1 MTDQPEAGPGS
12 GPESGP
18 ESGPGSGLE
27 PGPVTWRR
35 DGTLGIVTINNPPVN
50 AIGQAVRLGLMQVL
64 ERAAADTDLTGLVLC
79 CAGRTFV
86 AGADITELGQR
97 LDPTLP
103 QVIARLEALPFPT
116 VAAIH
121 GTALGGGLELALGC
135 TFRVAAPGA
144 RLGLPE
150 VKLGLLPGAG
160 GTVRATYL
168 IGARAALDLIGTG
181 NPLPADAARNLGLID
196 AVAGAQDAP
205 TRAACDHL
213 RRHNA
218 QGAISPPVLH
228 RKDAMP
234 PPDMAAFGDH
244 ARKLLRKARSAAPVA
259 VVEAIRNALVLPP
272 VEALARERALFQAA
286 LESPVSAA
294 RRHLFFAERKAAR
307 LPRDIRDAA
316 RGDTHPGALPGPRP
330 EARHLA
336 RAGVVGAGL
345 MGSGIA
351 MALADAGFD
360 VTLREVS
367 QEALQKGLARIA
379 RSYDKDVARGRLSA
393 PQARTRRLRIV
404 GTTDLAALSE
414 CDLIIE
420 AAFEDLAVKQDIFRD
435 LDRIARPGAI
445 LATNTSYLD
454 LDAIAAVTARPADVV
469 GLHFF
474 SPAQR
479 MTLLEVVR
487 GARTAPD
494 VLASALALARRMG
507 KQPVIVGAARG
518 FVGNRMLAAR
528 NAPLARLLLEG
539 ATPAAVD
546 AAFRDFGWPMGPFEM
561 QDMAGLDISWRNR
574 KATGQAE
581 PLADALCEAGHF
593 GQKTGRGWYRYEDGA
608 RTPLPDPH
616 VTRLSRTL
624 AARRG
629 VAPRAL
635 EAAEI
640 IARTHGP
647 LVDEGRAILREG
659 IAARASDID
668 VIWTHGY
675 GFPGDLGGPMYWA
688 RTQGLIDDG

>member
-1 MTDQPEAGPGS
+1 MTDPPEAGPKA
-12 GPESGP
+12 GPET
-18 ESGPGSGLE
+18 GSELGLE
-27 PGPVTWRR
+27 PGPILDSKPGPVTWRR
-35 DGTLGIVTINNPPVN
+35 DGTLGVVTIDNPPVN

-64 ERAAADTDLTGLVLC
+64 ERAAADTDLTGLVLR

-86 AGADITELGQR
+86 AGADITEFGQALG
-97 LDPTLP
+97 PTLP
-103 QVIARLEALPFPT
+103 QVIARLETLPVPT

-168 IGARAALDLIGTG
+168 IGARAALDLMGTG
-181 NPLPADAARNLGLID
+181 TPLSADAARDLGLID
-196 AVAGAQDAP
+196 AVAGAEDALP
-205 TRAACDHL
+205 RAACDHL
-213 RRHNA
+213 RRHIA
-218 QGAISPPVLH
+218 QGAIPPPVLD
-228 RKDAMP
+228 RKNAMP
-234 PPDMAAFGDH
+234 LPDMAAFDDQ

-259 VVEAIRNALVLPP
+259 VVEAIRNALSLPP
-272 VEALARERALFQAA
+272 DEALARERALFQAA

-316 RGDTHPGALPGPRP
+316 HP
-330 EARHLA
+330 EARRLA
-336 RAGVVGAGL
+336 RVGVVGAGL

-367 QEALQKGLARIA
+367 DEALQKGLARIA
-379 RSYDKDVARGRLSA
+379 LSYDKDVARGRLSA
-393 PQARTRRLRIV
+393 PQAQTRRLRMV

-435 LDRIARPGAI
+435 LDAVARPGTI

-507 KQPVIVGAARG
+507 KQPVVVGVARG

-546 AAFRDFGWPMGPFEM
+546 AAFRDFGWAMGPFEM

-574 KATGQAE
+574 KATGQEE

-608 RTPLPDPH
+608 RTPLPDPFI
-616 VTRLSRTL
+616 TRLTRRL
-624 AARRG
+624 AARQG

-688 RTQGLIDDG
+688 RTQGMTDDG